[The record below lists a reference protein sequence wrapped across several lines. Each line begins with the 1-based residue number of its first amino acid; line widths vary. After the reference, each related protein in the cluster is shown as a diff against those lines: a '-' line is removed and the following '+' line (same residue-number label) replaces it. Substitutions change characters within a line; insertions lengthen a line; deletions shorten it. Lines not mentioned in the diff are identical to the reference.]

1 MSFDA
6 LPATHAL
13 TADQAR
19 RAVRRSHGLR
29 TLGLALG
36 SVMVGTV
43 LYRRGVPESA
53 WVMLA
58 AYALV
63 WPHVAWLVLRRSADP
78 IAIDQRFFICDAAMG
93 GVWIALMQFNLLPSI
108 LLATMFA
115 ITLITIDGKRLLV
128 RGMALQALA
137 CVVAAVANGMSFAP
151 ETDIVEIF
159 ASLPLLV
166 VFPVALGFIMHGLA
180 QRVRAQNRLLLK
192 ISSIDSLC
200 GLLNRRHWEDAV
212 SAALARHCCDNAVM
226 LLIDIDGFKSVND
239 RYGHTAGDEVIR
251 QVGAIIRGSLREGD
265 LAGRYGGDEFSVVLC
280 GAGLPAATTVAERIR
295 AGVACSLFESVP
307 GLRCTVSIGLACA
320 PSDGCAVRDWVK
332 EADAALYR
340 AKLAGRN
347 RFVIVA

>member
-1 MSFDA
+1 MPDV
-6 LPATHAL
+6 LPASDTTYAER
-13 TADQAR
+13 AS
-19 RAVRRSHGLR
+19 RAVKRLHRLR
-29 TLGLALG
+29 TVALAMG
-36 SVMVGTV
+36 AIMVGTV
-43 LYRRGVPESA
+43 LYRHGAPASV
-53 WVMLA
+53 WVLLA
-58 AYALV
+58 MHALV
-63 WPHVAWLVLRRSADP
+63 WPHVAWQILRRSPNP
-78 IAIDQRFFICDAAMG
+78 IAMDLKCFMGDTAMG
-93 GVWIALMQFNLLPSI
+93 GVWIALMQFNLLPSA
-108 LLATMFA
+108 LMATMFA